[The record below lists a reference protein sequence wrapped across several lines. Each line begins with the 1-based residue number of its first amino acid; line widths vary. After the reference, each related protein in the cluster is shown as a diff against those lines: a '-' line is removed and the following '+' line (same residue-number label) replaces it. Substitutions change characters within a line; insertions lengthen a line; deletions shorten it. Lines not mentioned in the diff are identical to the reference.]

1 MNAWKVILAALVI
14 YVAGIVTGNFA
25 SGLAKGTPE
34 DSQGQQSARPR
45 PPRMHDLVRRMESR
59 LHLESE
65 QTEKVRKIVEASQE
79 RMRTLND
86 ELRPKFE
93 TESQSMRLEIEAL
106 LSEEQLA
113 KFDEVFERSGIRPS
127 RGPGGRGPGG
137 RGQGGGGRRGEG
149 RFDRGSRG
157 NSELPGGPGGP
168 GGNRP
173 QRPALEQSQAP
184 APSQAT
190 STLTDSPER

>member
-25 SGLAKGTPE
+25 SGLAKGTQE
-34 DSQGQQSARPR
+34 ESQGQQNARPR

-59 LHLESE
+59 LHLDSE
-65 QTEKVRKIVEASQE
+65 QAEKVREIVEGSLE
-79 RMRTLND
+79 RMRALSD

-106 LSEEQLA
+106 LTEEQMA

-127 RGPGGRGPGG
+127 RGSGGRGPGG
-137 RGQGGGGRRGEG
+137 RGQGGGRRGEG
-149 RFDRGSRG
+149 RFDRGPRG
-157 NSELPGGPGGP
+157 DSEPPKGPR
-168 GGNRP
+168 GNRP
-173 QRPALEQSQAP
+173 QRPAMEQPPSSSQPTTAP
-184 APSQAT
+184 I
-190 STLTDSPER
+190 DSSDQ

>member
-34 DSQGQQSARPR
+34 ESQGEQSARPR

-65 QTEKVRKIVEASQE
+65 QTVQVREIVEASQE
-79 RMRTLND
+79 RMRTLMD

-106 LSEEQLA
+106 LTEEQLA

-137 RGQGGGGRRGEG
+137 RGQGGGGGRRGEG

-157 NSELPGGPGGP
+157 DSETPGGPQGT
-168 GGNRP
+168 RP
-173 QRPALEQSQAP
+173 QRPAMEQPQAP
-184 APSQAT
+184 TPSQPTT
-190 STLTDSPER
+190 SAPTDPSEQ

>member
-25 SGLAKGTPE
+25 SGLSQATPE
-34 DSQGQQSARPR
+34 DSQGQQSGRPR
-45 PPRMHDLVRRMESR
+45 PPKMHDLVRRMESR

-65 QTEKVRKIVEASQE
+65 QTEKVREIVEASQE
-79 RMRTLND
+79 RMRTLMD
-86 ELRPKFE
+86 DMRPKFE

-106 LSEEQLA
+106 LSDEQMA

-137 RGQGGGGRRGEG
+137 RGQGGGRRGEG
-149 RFDRGSRG
+149 RFERGSRG
-157 NSELPGGPGGP
+157 ESEGPGGQ
-168 GGNRP
+168 GGPRENRP
-173 QRPALEQSQAP
+173 QRPTMEQLPLVCRDISY
-184 APSQAT
+184 
-190 STLTDSPER
+190 

>member
-34 DSQGQQSARPR
+34 ESQGEQSARPR

-65 QTEKVRKIVEASQE
+65 QTVQVREIVEASQE
-79 RMRTLND
+79 RMRALND

-106 LSEEQLA
+106 LTEEQLA

-157 NSELPGGPGGP
+157 DSEAPGGPQGT
-168 GGNRP
+168 RP
-173 QRPALEQSQAP
+173 QRPAMEQPQAP
-184 APSQAT
+184 TPSQPTT
-190 STLTDSPER
+190 SAPTDPSEQ

>member
-25 SGLAKGTPE
+25 SGLAKGTSE
-34 DSQGQQSARPR
+34 ESQGEQSARPR

-65 QTEKVRKIVEASQE
+65 QTVQVREIVEASQE
-79 RMRTLND
+79 RMRTLMD

-106 LSEEQLA
+106 LTEEQLA

-127 RGPGGRGPGG
+127 RGS
-137 RGQGGGGRRGEG
+137 GGGGRRGEG
-149 RFDRGSRG
+149 RFERGSRG
-157 NSELPGGPGGP
+157 DSEAPEGPR
-168 GGNRP
+168 GNRP
-173 QRPALEQSQAP
+173 QRPVLEESQPP
-184 APSQAT
+184 APSQPT
-190 STLTDSPER
+190 STSTDPSEQ